1 MNSKTKI
8 DAYKKDIEEVCEKF
22 EGAREF
28 INHKVNELCFQE
40 GISTEE
46 VRLYIFEIKR
56 LETYSVLE
64 YLFLF
69 FVMLRTQFSYVH
81 SLKWIHFHYLSS
93 IKIVLF

>member
-8 DAYKKDIEEVCEKF
+8 DVYKKDIEEVCEKF
-22 EGAREF
+22 EGALEF
-28 INHKVNELCFQE
+28 INHKVDELCFQE
-40 GISTEE
+40 AISTEE
-46 VRLYIFEIKR
+46 VRLYIFKIKR

-64 YLFLF
+64 YLFLC

-81 SLKWIHFHYLSS
+81 SLKWIHFYYLSS